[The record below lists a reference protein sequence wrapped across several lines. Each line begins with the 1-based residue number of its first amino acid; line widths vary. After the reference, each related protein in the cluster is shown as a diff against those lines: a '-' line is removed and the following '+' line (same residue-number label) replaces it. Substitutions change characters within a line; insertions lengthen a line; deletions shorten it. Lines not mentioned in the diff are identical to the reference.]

1 MNIDFSKAPEYKGT
15 EELESLAE
23 KIRVFLATASIA
35 KDVTI
40 STSIK
45 ITDKNGHEVTRQ
57 FNHYPSNR

>member
-15 EELESLAE
+15 EELETLAE
-23 KIRVFLATASIA
+23 KIRVFLVTASVA

-57 FNHYPSNR
+57 FNLFQTNR